1 MMKPIYLLLV
11 FLAFLSACKPAPTPQ
26 ATKSVSVPIAS
37 ATTPATL
44 PTGLPQNMQTLDACG
59 FTVNH
64 PALLIPDG
72 QGYQVMF
79 QSDSDP
85 QVSVFIQLR
94 RRDPS
99 EAVVSLETLAL
110 HLQIRYFPEMS
121 GLAFE
126 PITVTDIFGNSLAG
140 LQRDI
145 VKDGVHTRLMVVV
158 RPNTLLADL
167 LPGDVIY
174 ELVAQAPEDA
184 WAKWSPLFDAMLQSL
199 QPRDCGGV

>member
-1 MMKPIYLLLV
+1 MMKPIYLVLV
-11 FLAFLSACKPAPTPQ
+11 FLSFLSACKPASTPQ
-26 ATKSVSVPIAS
+26 ATKSVSAPNVS
-37 ATTPATL
+37 ATSPATL
-44 PTGLPQNMQTLDACG
+44 PTGSQNMQTLDACG
-59 FTVNH
+59 FTVSH

-79 QSDSDP
+79 QSNSDP
-85 QVSVFIQLR
+85 QVSVLIQLR

-99 EAVVSLETLAL
+99 EADVSLETLAL

-121 GLAFE
+121 SLAFE
-126 PITVTDIFGNSLAG
+126 PITVTDIFSNPLAG

-184 WAKWSPLFDAMLQSL
+184 WAKWGPLFDAMLQSL